1 MDPVQLVVG
10 KVGKNQELQVFQD
23 PNVKSGDG
31 RSGDVEVPQG
41 GQIPERPLRDV
52 LDAAAVD
59 LEQLQLPESHDP
71 RHRHDLRVFD
81 AEDGQLPQ
89 EVDGVG
95 RQALQKWLLYVD
107 LTLWQKQEG
116 LALKMLLLSV

>member
-23 PNVKSGDG
+23 PNVKSGDW

-59 LEQLQLPESHDP
+59 LEQLQLP
-71 RHRHDLRVFD
+71 
-81 AEDGQLPQ
+81 
-89 EVDGVG
+89 VG
-95 RQALQKWLLYVD
+95 PIP
-107 LTLWQKQEG
+107 
-116 LALKMLLLSV
+116 